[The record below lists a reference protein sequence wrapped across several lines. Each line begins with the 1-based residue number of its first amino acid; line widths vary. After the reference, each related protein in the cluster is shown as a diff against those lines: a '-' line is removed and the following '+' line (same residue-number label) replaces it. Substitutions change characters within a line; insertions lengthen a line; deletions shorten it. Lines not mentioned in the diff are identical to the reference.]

1 MFPPLICYMFCKKRG
16 KSTGMS
22 YQSAVAALPASSRSL
37 GVRLNT
43 DFVRPGALTLSHSRK
58 SEAGMRT

>member
-1 MFPPLICYMFCKKRG
+1 
-16 KSTGMS
+16 MS
-22 YQSAVAALPASSRSL
+22 YHSAVAALPASSRSL

-43 DFVRPGALTLSHSRK
+43 DFVRSGALTLSHSRK